1 MYRRKYVVLTSDS
14 AMTYYSN
21 FQAYV
26 DNQGGKTIDLG
37 HVTVK
42 VPGRRPQGSEEEK
55 QHESE
60 EESGRKRRRVSDENM
75 NSMLEMSI
83 VSLDNRT
90 WQFQLCSAQEL
101 DAWVSHIQD
110 LIRSFLLQGPKP
122 QFESRLIEVRS
133 SNSTCA
139 DCGKP
144 EPDWASL
151 NLGIVVCIE
160 CSGIHRKLGSHV
172 TKVRSLSLDT
182 WTEVNVRILEL
193 LGNERVNSVLEE
205 DLEYTTTSKPGP
217 TATRR
222 EKEKYIEEKYIEQ
235 AFMSPVEGKQEDEP
249 LLKML
254 RASVRELDM
263 RGMVRI
269 VATRRQELQTLL
281 RSSETIV
288 SEIVGEEEE
297 EALRQLL
304 LWVRGEEVEVSED
317 VLL

>member
-26 DNQGGKTIDLG
+26 NNQGGKTIDLG

-55 QHESE
+55 QQESE

-122 QFESRLIEVRS
+122 QFESRLIDVRS

-235 AFMSPVEGKQEDEP
+235 AFMSPVEGKQEDKP
-249 LLKML
+249 LLEVL

-281 RSSETIV
+281 RASETV
-288 SEIVGEEEE
+288 MSEIVGEGDE

-304 LWVRGEEVEVSED
+304 LWVRGEEVEVPED